1 MATPSTSGEP
11 ASGGE
16 PPPSDPSQ
24 RRQPTSRISHIV
36 RTYLDL
42 SSSSKKRR
50 AAPKSQPKAGDHGT
64 HAARDEMAGGIAGEP
79 SAQPSRLLRELGIRV
94 SRYTHEE
101 RRDII
106 LRYMQKRSGRQVV
119 NRAASKIPSRQ
130 ALAERRRRGA
140 GGKFLGKED
149 PQIAAKAAENIETS
163 ALMAGQSDELLAEV
177 EKTLQS
183 TFADKSSGNSIKDQL
198 TRMAQNEYLLS
209 SSHEAQGSTGK
220 KFEVARCRNDLG
232 SNKRK
237 KPRKVQPN
245 ETVAGPREGELNVT
259 PGSIQSETRNASNQF
274 LPDQLMQG
282 HYVLGHNFELG
293 NSQNL
298 HDDLNQFDQASSV
311 STLQQQP
318 FPGNGQLTQ
327 GYPDDMH
334 GLQFV
339 ATNPQIDHQSDDQGQ
354 SSIPVWDFL

>member
-1 MATPSTSGEP
+1 MATSGEP

-24 RRQPTSRISHIV
+24 RRHPTSRISHIV

-42 SSSSKKRR
+42 SSSSKKRC
-50 AAPKSQPKAGDHGT
+50 ASLKSLPKADGQEA
-64 HAARDEMAGGIAGEP
+64 HAAEDEMGAGMTGEP

-130 ALAERRRRGA
+130 ALAERRRRGV

-149 PQIAAKAAENIETS
+149 PQTADKPEEKVDENDKAAN
-163 ALMAGQSDELLAEV
+163 V
-177 EKTLQS
+177 
-183 TFADKSSGNSIKDQL
+183 FWADPRSIMDYHYFGDV
-198 TRMAQNEYLLS
+198 NEYLLNGS
-209 SSHEAQGSTGK
+209 NEAQGSNRK
-220 KFEVARCRNDLG
+220 KFEVARHRNDLE
-232 SNKRK
+232 NKKRK
-237 KPRKVQPN
+237 KARKDTVQPD
-245 ETVAGPREGELNVT
+245 ETAVGPRGELNIT
-259 PGSIQSETRNASNQF
+259 PGSIQSGPRNASNQF
-274 LPDQLMQG
+274 LQDQLMQG

-293 NSQNL
+293 SSQNL
-298 HDDLNQFDQASSV
+298 HDNLNQFDQASI

-318 FPGNGQLTQ
+318 FPGNGQLSQ
-327 GYPDDMH
+327 GYPGDMH
-334 GLQFV
+334 ALQFV
-339 ATNPQIDHQSDDQGQ
+339 GANPQIDHQSDDQGQ